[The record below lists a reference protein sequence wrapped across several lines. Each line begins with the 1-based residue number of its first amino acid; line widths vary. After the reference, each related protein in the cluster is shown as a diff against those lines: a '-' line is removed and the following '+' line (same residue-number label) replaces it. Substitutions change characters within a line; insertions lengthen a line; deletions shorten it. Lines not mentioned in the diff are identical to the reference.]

1 MIMPNPL
8 SLLGE
13 IHTIISIV
21 PAVAGLYSFAKYRSI
36 RPESNTG
43 KVYLASLALSA
54 ISAFGLSST
63 GGFNPGHALA
73 IVVLLVSGICLIL
86 PRLRF
91 LGRLMPYL
99 RNLGLSFTYFLLW
112 VPGINET
119 LSRLPP
125 SHPIGNGPDS
135 PPVQTALLI
144 WVVLFAVGS
153 LCQAWIVS
161 RQQATRRIA
170 A

>member
-1 MIMPNPL
+1 MANPL

-13 IHTIISIV
+13 IHTAISII
-21 PAVAGLYSFAKYRSI
+21 PAAAGLYSFAKYRAI
-36 RPESNTG
+36 RPETSVG
-43 KVYLASLALSA
+43 KIYLATLALSA

-73 IVVLLVSGICLIL
+73 IVVLVVSGICLLL
-86 PRLRF
+86 PKLGF
-91 LGRLMPYL
+91 LGRLIPYL
-99 RNLGLSFTYFLLW
+99 TNLGFSFTYFLLW

-135 PPVQTALLI
+135 PPVKAALLA
-144 WVVLFAVGS
+144 WVVLFTAGS
-153 LCQAWIVS
+153 LAQAFIVS
-161 RQQATRRIA
+161 RRQARRAIA
-170 A
+170 

>member
-1 MIMPNPL
+1 MANPL

-13 IHTIISIV
+13 IHTAISVI
-21 PAVAGLYSFAKYRSI
+21 PAVAGLYSFAKYRAV
-36 RPESNTG
+36 RPETTVG
-43 KVYLASLALSA
+43 KVYLATLALSA

-73 IVVLLVSGICLIL
+73 IIVLLVSAICLVL
-86 PRLRF
+86 PKLSF
-91 LGRLMPYL
+91 LGRLIPYL
-99 RNLGLSFTYFLLW
+99 RNLGFSFTYFLLW

-144 WVVLFAVGS
+144 WVVLFAAGS
-153 LCQAWIVS
+153 LAQAFLVS
-161 RQQATRRIA
+161 RGQARRVVA
-170 A
+170 